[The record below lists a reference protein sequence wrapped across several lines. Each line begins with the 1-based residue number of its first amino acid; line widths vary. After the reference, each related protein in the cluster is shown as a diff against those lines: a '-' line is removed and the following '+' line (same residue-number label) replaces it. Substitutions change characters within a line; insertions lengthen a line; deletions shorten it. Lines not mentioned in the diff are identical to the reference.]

1 MRIEGWFFCVAI
13 VLFAWSDISPASS
26 AETCNGN
33 NDALGVS
40 RIIAVD
46 PREHTRIGTMQYR
59 ETLPLADHE
68 VVITFDDGPIPKYT
82 SRILD
87 TLASECVKATFLM
100 VGEMAK
106 AHPDE
111 VRRVFA
117 AGHTI
122 GTHSYSHPFTFR
134 RMNEQQAGKEI
145 DAGIEAVQNALGDP
159 TELAPFFRVPGFLT
173 AKPTE
178 AALAAR
184 GLMTWSADFPADD
197 WKKIT
202 SAEIVKRAMS
212 RLEAKGRGILLLH
225 DIHERTVEALPII
238 LRELK
243 AHGYHIVHV
252 VAATSQVAKTET
264 APEQWI
270 LPRHHGPDD
279 AASVKV
285 AANAAADAESS
296 KIEPSK
302 IESSKTESSK
312 NADVGENSKAGSPG
326 FSSTNLT
333 VLRGLAP
340 ISALN
345 NTADG
350 KSALAG
356 NLLVTSSIQHGRTEY
371 AGAPSFDKQQ
381 QQALRDAFI
390 TDGNAYALA
399 DGLGSS
405 LSAAYRKHAGFNS
418 PDNGQTKEF
427 SNLTPAVARLFAFT
441 TATTRSD
448 SAAGKYFFANGTID
462 SSAPSPP
469 EARAILN
476 DVRGIVD
483 IFGVAY
489 QHPAGSKNAGSF
501 GNARPFQTM
510 SELTTYDGKDF
521 FESASNNVAW
531 LKGPSQNL
539 VNSPSYPSGHTT
551 HGYAEGVLL
560 ALLVPERYPQMVAR
574 AAEYG
579 NNRIVIGAHYAMDVI
594 GGRTLALY
602 DLAQLLANKPGYVG
616 ASRAGIKI
624 EDFRKELIDARS
636 DVAKILAEDCGVSVA
651 VCADRDSGRFADSI
665 TNTLLIEATQAYE
678 LPTVFPENAKRP
690 EDVNKL
696 APEAGYLLT
705 TAFPYLTLS
714 QADDILTITEGPGG
728 GFLDNGSAFG
738 VYSRLDL
745 YRAAEKAIAMAP
757 RASLHQE
764 LPSLKR

>member
-1 MRIEGWFFCVAI
+1 LVSVSI
-13 VLFAWSDISPASS
+13 VVFACLGAVHANA
-26 AETCNGN
+26 AETCKGN
-33 NDALGVS
+33 PNALGTS
-40 RIIAVD
+40 RVIAVD
-46 PREHTRIGTMQYR
+46 PREHTLIGTMQYR

-68 VVITFDDGPIPKYT
+68 VVITFDDGPSPKYT
-82 SRILD
+82 NRILD
-87 TLASECVKATFLM
+87 TLAAECIKATFLM

-117 AGHTI
+117 EGHTI
-122 GTHSYSHPFTFR
+122 GTHSFSHPFTFR

-145 DAGIEAVQNALGDP
+145 DAGIEAVQAALGDP
-159 TELAPFFRVPGFLT
+159 REVAPFFRVPGFLT

-197 WKKIT
+197 WKHIS

-238 LRELK
+238 LSELK
-243 AHGYHIVHV
+243 ARGYHIVHV
-252 VAATSQVAKTET
+252 VPATDQVAKTET
-264 APEQWI
+264 TPDQWVLTRPHAAEEVASSGTEPVNPPAGKEPPGTKAPEAAEHKSV
-270 LPRHHGPDD
+270 LPQ
-279 AASVKV
+279 A
-285 AANAAADAESS
+285 
-296 KIEPSK
+296 
-302 IESSKTESSK
+302 
-312 NADVGENSKAGSPG
+312 

-333 VLRGLAP
+333 ALRGLSP
-340 ISALN
+340 VSALN
-345 NTADG
+345 NTENG
-350 KSALAG
+350 QSALAG
-356 NLLVTSSIQHGRTEY
+356 NLEVTSSIQHGKSQY
-371 AGAPSFDKQQ
+371 AGAPAFDRQQ
-381 QQALRDAFI
+381 QQALRDAMI
-390 TDGNAYALA
+390 TDGNAYELS
-399 DGLGSS
+399 DGLGSA
-405 LSAAYRKHAGFNS
+405 LSVAYRKHATFNS
-418 PDNGQTKEF
+418 PDNGHTKEF
-427 SNLTPAVARLFAFT
+427 SNLSPAVARLFAFT

-448 SAAGKYFFANGTID
+448 SASGKYFFANGTID
-462 SSAPSPP
+462 SSVPAPE
-469 EARAILN
+469 EARSILS

-489 QHPAGSKNAGSF
+489 HLPAGSKNADAY
-501 GNARPFQTM
+501 GNSRPFQTM

-521 FESASNNVAW
+521 FGTASSNVAW
-531 LKGPSQNL
+531 LRGPSQNL

-579 NNRIVIGAHYAMDVI
+579 NSRIVIGAHYAMDVI

-616 ASRAGIKI
+616 TSRAGIQI
-624 EDFRKELIDARS
+624 DDFRQELLAAREEV
-636 DVAKILAEDCGVSVA
+636 DKILAEDCGISVSD
-651 VCADRDSGRFADSI
+651 CASRDSSRFADSI
-665 TNTLLIEATQAYE
+665 TNTLLIEATQTYE
-678 LPTVFPENAKRP
+678 LPTVFPKNANRL
-690 EDVNKL
+690 EDVGQL

-705 TAFPYLTLS
+705 TAFPYLTLE
-714 QADDILTITEGPGG
+714 QANNILTMTEGPGG

-745 YRAAEKAIAMAP
+745 YRAAAKAMAMGP
-757 RASLHQE
+757 KKASLQ
-764 LPSLKR
+764 

>member
-1 MRIEGWFFCVAI
+1 MRMNLFFIAIALVAS
-13 VLFAWSDISPASS
+13 LDMARASS
-26 AETCNGN
+26 TESCRGN
-33 NDALGVS
+33 NGALGVS
-40 RIIAVD
+40 RVIAVD
-46 PREHTRIGTMQYR
+46 PKEHTRIGTMQYQ

-87 TLASECVKATFLM
+87 TLAAECVKATFLM

-117 AGHTI
+117 EGHTI

-134 RMNEQQAGKEI
+134 RMTEQQAGKEI

-159 TELAPFFRVPGFLT
+159 KELAPFFRVPGFLT

-178 AALAAR
+178 AALASR

-197 WKKIT
+197 WKSIS
-202 SAEIVKRAMS
+202 SAEIVKRAIS

-238 LRELK
+238 LNELK
-243 AHGYHIVHV
+243 THGYHIVHV
-252 VAATSQVAKTET
+252 VPATSQLAKTET
-264 APEQWI
+264 TPDQWI
-270 LPRHHGPDD
+270 LPRHHGTDD
-279 AASVKV
+279 VASAGKEAAHST
-285 AANAAADAESS
+285 AGADSS
-296 KIEPSK
+296 KISGAV
-302 IESSKTESSK
+302 ESTKT
-312 NADVGENSKAGSPG
+312 GSAG
-326 FSSTNLT
+326 FSGTNLT
-333 VLRGLAP
+333 ALRGLAP

-345 NTADG
+345 NTDDG

-356 NLLVTSSIQHGRTEY
+356 NLLVTSSIQHGRTQF
-371 AGAPSFDKQQ
+371 AGAPAFEQQQ

-390 TDGNAYALA
+390 TDGNAYELA
-399 DGLGSS
+399 DGLGST
-405 LSAAYRKHAGFNS
+405 LGAAYRKHATFNS
-418 PDNGQTKEF
+418 VDDGRTKEF
-427 SNLTPAVARLFAFT
+427 SNLSPEVARLFAFT

-462 SSAPSPP
+462 SSASSPP
-469 EARAILN
+469 EARAILS

-483 IFGVAY
+483 IFGTAY
-489 QHPAGSKNAGSF
+489 HLPAGSRNAGSF

-510 SELTTYDGKDF
+510 SKITTYDGKDF
-521 FESASNNVAW
+521 FGTITNNVAW

-539 VNSPSYPSGHTT
+539 VNSPSFPSGHTT
-551 HGYAEGVLL
+551 HGYAEGILL

-579 NNRIVIGAHYAMDVI
+579 NSRIVIGAHYAMDVI

-602 DLAQLLANKPGYVG
+602 DLAQLLADKPAYVG
-616 ASRAGIKI
+616 ASRAGIRI
-624 EDFRKELIDARS
+624 DDFRKELIDARPH
-636 DVAKILAEDCGVSVA
+636 VAKILAEDCGASVPE
-651 VCADRDSGRFADSI
+651 CADRDSGRFADSI
-665 TNTLLIEATQAYE
+665 SNTLLIEATQAYE
-678 LPTVFPENAKRP
+678 LPTVFPENANRL

-705 TAFPYLTLS
+705 TAFPYLTLG
-714 QADDILTITEGPGG
+714 QADDILTATEGPGG

-757 RASLHQE
+757 RASLH
-764 LPSLKR
+764 

>member
-1 MRIEGWFFCVAI
+1 LREITKTTQSFYVAI
-13 VLFAWSDISPASS
+13 ALFALLDISPASS
-26 AETCNGN
+26 AETCKGN
-33 NDALGVS
+33 ADALGVS
-40 RIIAVD
+40 RVIAVD
-46 PREHTRIGTMQYR
+46 PKEHPRIGTMQYQ

-82 SRILD
+82 GRILD
-87 TLASECVKATFLM
+87 TLAAECVKATFLM

-117 AGHTI
+117 EGHTI

-134 RMNEQQAGKEI
+134 RMTEQQAGKEI

-159 TELAPFFRVPGFLT
+159 KELAPFFRVPGFLT

-178 AALAAR
+178 AALAER

-197 WKKIT
+197 WKRVT

-238 LRELK
+238 LGELK
-243 AHGYHIVHV
+243 SHGYHIVHV
-252 VAATSQVAKTET
+252 IPATFQVARTET
-264 APEQWI
+264 TPEQWI
-270 LPRHHGPDD
+270 LPWHHGPDEAGPVKE
-279 AASVKV
+279 AATSTARADSPKI
-285 AANAAADAESS
+285 ADA
-296 KIEPSK
+296 
-302 IESSKTESSK
+302 TESS
-312 NADVGENSKAGSPG
+312 AGSLG
-326 FSSTNLT
+326 FSGTNLT
-333 VLRGLAP
+333 ALRGLAP

-345 NTADG
+345 NTESG

-356 NLLVTSSIQHGRTEY
+356 NLLVTSSIQHGLSEY
-371 AGAPSFDKQQ
+371 AGAQAFEKQQ

-390 TDGNAYALA
+390 TDGNAYEIA
-399 DGLGSS
+399 DGLGSA
-405 LSAAYRKHAGFNS
+405 LSAAYRKRATFNS
-418 PDNGQTKEF
+418 PDNGRTKDF
-427 SNLTPAVARLFAFT
+427 ASLSPAVARLFAFT

-448 SAAGKYFFANGTID
+448 SAAGKYFFGNGTID
-462 SSAPSPP
+462 STAPSPP
-469 EARAILN
+469 EARAILS

-483 IFGVAY
+483 IFGAAY
-489 QHPAGSKNAGSF
+489 HLPAGSKNAGSF
-501 GNARPFQTM
+501 GNSRPFQTM

-521 FESASNNVAW
+521 FGTASNNVAW

-560 ALLVPERYPQMVAR
+560 ALLVPERYTQMVAR

-616 ASRAGIKI
+616 ASRAGIRI
-624 EDFRKELIDARS
+624 DDFRKEIIDARS
-636 DVAKILAEDCGVSVA
+636 DVAKILAENCGASVPE
-651 VCADRDSGRFADSI
+651 CADRDTGRFADSI
-665 TNTLLIEATQAYE
+665 TNTLLVQATQSYE
-678 LPTVFPENAKRP
+678 LPFVFPDRAGRL

-705 TAFPYLTLS
+705 TAFPYLSLG
-714 QADDILTITEGPGG
+714 QADDILTVTEGRGG

-745 YRAAEKAIAMAP
+745 YRAAEKAISMAP
-757 RASLHQE
+757 RASLH
-764 LPSLKR
+764 

>member
-1 MRIEGWFFCVAI
+1 MLINKRLAYAAI
-13 VLFAWSDISPASS
+13 VLLASTGMATQS
-26 AETCNGN
+26 LAAPCPGN
-33 NDALGVS
+33 DNALGVS
-40 RIIAVD
+40 RVIAVD
-46 PREHTRIGTMQYR
+46 PKEHTRIGTMQYQ

-82 SRILD
+82 NRILE
-87 TLASECVKATFLM
+87 TLATECVKATFLM

-106 AHPDE
+106 AHPDD
-111 VRRVFA
+111 VRRVFSE
-117 AGHTI
+117 GHTI

-159 TELAPFFRVPGFLT
+159 NELAPFFRVPGFLT

-197 WKKIT
+197 WKKIS

-238 LRELK
+238 LNELK
-243 AHGYHIVHV
+243 THGYHIVHV
-252 VAATSQVAKTET
+252 VTATPQVAKTET
-264 APEQWI
+264 TPEQWS
-270 LPRHHGPDD
+270 LPRHHGTEDVASAEKEPPDST
-279 AASVKV
+279 AS
-285 AANAAADAESS
+285 S
-296 KIEPSK
+296 EPSK
-302 IESSKTESSK
+302 VSSAAESPE
-312 NADVGENSKAGSPG
+312 AGPA

-333 VLRGLAP
+333 ALRGLAP
-340 ISALN
+340 LSALN
-345 NTADG
+345 NTENG

-356 NLLVTSSIQHGRTEY
+356 NLQVTSSIQHGQTRY
-371 AGAPSFDKQQ
+371 AGTAEFDKQQ

-390 TDGNAYALA
+390 ADGNAYELA
-399 DGLGSS
+399 DGLGNA
-405 LSAAYRKHAGFNS
+405 LSTAYRKRATFNS
-418 PDNGQTKEF
+418 PDNGKTKEF
-427 SNLTPAVARLFAFT
+427 SNLSPAVGRLFAFT

-448 SAAGKYFFANGTID
+448 SAAGKFFFANGTID

-469 EARAILN
+469 EARSILSEL
-476 DVRGIVD
+476 RGIVD

-489 QHPAGSKNAGSF
+489 HLPAGSTNAGSY

-521 FESASNNVAW
+521 FGAASNNVVW

-560 ALLVPERYPQMVAR
+560 ALLVPERYPQMIAR

-579 NNRIVIGAHYAMDVI
+579 YNRIVIGAHYAMDVI

-616 ASRAGIKI
+616 TSRAGIRI
-624 EDFRKELIDARS
+624 DDFRKELIDARS
-636 DVAKILAEDCGVSVA
+636 EVAKLLAEDCGVSLPE
-651 VCADRDSGRFADSI
+651 CAGRDSGRFADSI
-665 TNTLLIEATQAYE
+665 TNTLLVEATQTYE
-678 LPTVFPENAKRP
+678 LPIVFPENANRL
-690 EDVNKL
+690 EEVSKL

-705 TAFPYLTLS
+705 TAFPYLTLE
-714 QADDILTITEGPGG
+714 QADHILTVTEGPGG

-745 YRAAEKAIAMAP
+745 YRAAEKAMAMAP
-757 RASLHQE
+757 ARASLH
-764 LPSLKR
+764 

>member
-1 MRIEGWFFCVAI
+1 MRIKSQIFLIA
-13 VLFAWSDISPASS
+13 LFACCGIARASS
-26 AETCNGN
+26 TESCEGN
-33 NDALGVS
+33 NKALGVS
-40 RIIAVD
+40 RVIAVD
-46 PREHTRIGTMQYR
+46 PREHTRIGTMQYQ

-87 TLASECVKATFLM
+87 TLAADCVKATFLM

-122 GTHSYSHPFTFR
+122 GTHSFSHPFTFR
-134 RMNEQQAGKEI
+134 RMTEQQAGKEI

-159 TELAPFFRVPGFLT
+159 KEVAPFFRVPGFLT

-197 WKKIT
+197 WKKIS

-238 LRELK
+238 LNELK
-243 AHGYHIVHV
+243 TRGYHVVHV
-252 VAATSQVAKTET
+252 VPATSQVAKTET

-270 LPRHHGPDD
+270 LPRHHGTDD
-279 AASVKV
+279 GTASAEKEAAKST
-285 AANAAADAESS
+285 ANA
-296 KIEPSK
+296 EPSK
-302 IESSKTESSK
+302 ISD
-312 NADVGENSKAGSPG
+312 AVENSKVESPG
-326 FSSTNLT
+326 FSGTNLT
-333 VLRGLAP
+333 ALRGLAP

-345 NTADG
+345 NTANG

-356 NLLVTSSIQHGRTEY
+356 NLLVTSTIQHGRTSY
-371 AGAPSFDKQQ
+371 AGAPALDKQQ
-381 QQALRDAFI
+381 QQALRDALI
-390 TDGNAYALA
+390 TDGNAYELA
-399 DGLGSS
+399 DGLGSA
-405 LSAAYRKHAGFNS
+405 LGMVYRRRATFNS
-418 PDNGQTKEF
+418 PDNGRTKEF
-427 SNLTPAVARLFAFT
+427 SNLSPAVARLFAFT

-462 SSAPSPP
+462 SSVPSPP
-469 EARAILN
+469 EARAILS

-489 QHPAGSKNAGSF
+489 HLPAGSKNAGLY

-510 SELTTYDGKDF
+510 SELTNYDGKDF
-521 FESASNNVAW
+521 FGVVSNNVAW

-539 VNSPSYPSGHTT
+539 VNIPSYPSGHTT

-579 NNRIVIGAHYAMDVI
+579 NSRIVIGAHYAMDVI

-616 ASRAGIKI
+616 ASRAGIRI

-636 DVAKILAEDCGVSVA
+636 DVAKILAKDCGVSVPE
-651 VCADRDSGRFADSI
+651 CADRDSGRFADSI

-678 LPTVFPENAKRP
+678 LPTVFPENVNRP

-705 TAFPYLTLS
+705 TAFPYLTLG
-714 QADDILTITEGPGG
+714 QADHLLTVTEGPGG

-745 YRAAEKAIAMAP
+745 YRAAEKAMAMAP
-757 RASLHQE
+757 ARASLH
-764 LPSLKR
+764 